1 MPNPGNFKDLV
12 TKQKQAI
19 QTVTTS
25 KYNSHTSPLLKKLE
39 ILPLDSL
46 ITYFKLQFMSQ
57 YVQGFLPLAFNN
69 VCMKREQGRAENFN
83 FNLRNSDDL
92 YIPTALLVQT
102 ERHPLFLFPRL
113 WSEFTNNDIKIIR
126 NPKEFNSALKKHLLS
141 MLPAV
146 VICER
151 LFCPSCSGILIRV

>member
-19 QTVTTS
+19 RTVTTS

-57 YVQGFLPLAFNN
+57 YVQGFLPLALKN
-69 VCMKREQGRAENFN
+69 VWMK
-83 FNLRNSDDL
+83 L
-92 YIPTALLVQT
+92 
-102 ERHPLFLFPRL
+102 
-113 WSEFTNNDIKIIR
+113 
-126 NPKEFNSALKKHLLS
+126 
-141 MLPAV
+141 
-146 VICER
+146 
-151 LFCPSCSGILIRV
+151 